1 MPLLLSAWPA
11 LTLLLPAL
19 VVVSALIFLVKGNRR
34 AFAHLV
40 ALLACFLIGALLMEF
55 FTFMGALMA
64 RSGSQHAE
72 PVLGA
77 GTRKL
82 LETIANPRSIAAPPL
97 SLAAWAAYSIPVSYV
112 WLLVTWGVHL
122 RGKKSGPA
130 KKKSVKSPRKA
141 PPPSPPPPV
150 RAEPAEGLSPNGW
163 SGI

>member
-64 RSGSQHAE
+64 RSGSQHTTPE
-72 PVLGA
+72 VGT
-77 GTRKL
+77 GTRQL
-82 LETIANPRSIAAPPL
+82 LATIANPRSITAPPL
-97 SLAAWAAYSIPVSYV
+97 SLAAFAAYSIPASYL
-112 WLLVTWGVHL
+112 WLLVTWGLHL
-122 RGKKSGPA
+122 RGKKAGTA
-130 KKKSVKSPRKA
+130 KKKPARGTRKA
-141 PPPSPPPPV
+141 
-150 RAEPAEGLSPNGW
+150 AKD
-163 SGI
+163 